1 MDKRKEEIIE
11 LATRRFLHYGFSK
24 TTMNEIADDVKITK
38 ANLYYYY
45 PDKNALIKDVLVSI
59 SEAFLDAVEAKVAKY
74 NGDFLDTLFELLRF
88 RAEHMRK
95 HYMVYINE
103 NLDWIKDAEFKHLLK
118 NFETRDLSILKSL
131 IVKAVDSGTLK
142 MDNIDESTVVLR
154 RIIKGISLNHT
165 VNDIIHCIPN
175 IENIDQMLEDQIKAV
190 ELIFKE
196 RIVTNK

>member
-74 NGDFLDTLFELLRF
+74 NGDFLDTLLELLRF

-196 RIVTNK
+196 RIVTN

>member
-24 TTMNEIADDVKITK
+24 TTMNEIADDAKITK

-45 PDKNALIKDVLVSI
+45 PDKNALIKDVLVAI
-59 SEAFLDAVEAKVAKY
+59 SEAFLDAIEEMVAKY
-74 NGDFLDTLFELLRF
+74 NGDFLDTLFDLLRF

-103 NLDWIKDAEFKHLLK
+103 NLDWLRDAEFKRLMEK
-118 NFETRDLSILKSL
+118 FEARDLSILKSL
-131 IVKAVDSGTLK
+131 ILKAVDDGTLI
-142 MDNIDESTVVLR
+142 MDNIDDSTIVLR
-154 RIIKGISLNHT
+154 HIIKGITLNHT

-175 IENIDQMLEDQIKAV
+175 VDNIDQMLEDQIKAV

>member
-24 TTMNEIADDVKITK
+24 TTMNEIADDAKITK

-45 PDKNALIKDVLVSI
+45 PDKNALIKDVLVDI
-59 SEAFLDAVEAKVAKY
+59 SEAFLDAIEEMVAKY
-74 NGDFLDTLFELLRF
+74 NGDFLDTLFDLLRF

-103 NLDWIKDAEFKHLLK
+103 NLDWLRDAEFKRLIK
-118 NFETRDLSILKSL
+118 KIEARDLSILKSL
-131 IVKAVDSGTLK
+131 IVKAVDDGTLI
-142 MDNIDESTVVLR
+142 MDNIDDSTIVLR
-154 RIIKGISLNHT
+154 HIIKGITLNHT

-175 IENIDQMLEDQIKAV
+175 VDNIDKMLEDQIKAV